1 MKFFCLQVVEFYLKT
16 GYHQASAEN
25 QQFVKVFLSRLLQQ
39 QVFAKIHVFNR
50 NTHKFRLA
58 KYFSLKL

>member
-25 QQFVKVFLSRLLQQ
+25 QQFVKLFLSRLLQQ
-39 QVFAKIHVFNR
+39 QV
-50 NTHKFRLA
+50 LA
-58 KYFSLKL
+58 LYIYLTGMLIGLDNQNVLA